1 MAYHLKLIQPKE
13 LPADGVTSAQFRPWC
28 NHLIN
33 FLQQDVE
40 NFRFLPGGRYSSWS
54 PASDSVS
61 NQRIAQPHADDPD
74 LIEIDEHATDT
85 VAQKNAKKERLLQTR
100 NAQLGKLLQHISS
113 FVHYTESDD
122 IDQLSKSVEGI
133 FSYLR
138 QHYNIEAK
146 GSNLLKITEHNY
158 KPGSSHQVFYKQFRT
173 DWVNN
178 LRKQGD
184 IMTHKGGK
192 VLAADEVLSPT
203 FEDAIVLWALEKI
216 DTRLPKKVRK
226 DYEHRLSGNT
236 YLVDLQVTIFQSI
249 PTMLEELDKQAG
261 LNALTARE
269 GIIPDLNAIRQANE
283 RGGYKS
289 QRGGQGGARGTSRGG
304 GKGGGRRPG
313 RAWSKIFCHVC
324 HAAGEPTQVFT
335 GHTSAFCPSFSKQER
350 RDMLV
355 SLKAMNLG
363 EQDEEDVLTIDEEDL
378 ESETD
383 QG

>member
-13 LPADGVTSAQFRPWC
+13 LPADGVTSAQFKPWS

-61 NQRIAQPHADDPD
+61 NQRIVQLHANDPD
-74 LIEIDEHATDT
+74 FLEIENHATYT
-85 VAQKNAKKERLLQTR
+85 APQKAAKKEILLHTR

-113 FVHYTESDD
+113 FVYYTEADD
-122 IDQLSKSVEGI
+122 IDQISKSLEGI

-146 GSNLLKITEHNY
+146 GSNLLKITEHTY
-158 KPGSSHQVFYKQFRT
+158 KSGTSHQVFYKQFRT
-173 DWVNN
+173 SWLNN
-178 LRKQGD
+178 LRKQGE

-192 VLAADEVLSPT
+192 VLTADETLGPT

-216 DTRLPKKVRK
+216 DPRLPKKVRK
-226 DYEHRLSGNT
+226 DYEHRLAGNT
-236 YLVDLQVTIFQSI
+236 YLIDLQVTIFQSI
-249 PTMLEELDKQAG
+249 PTMLEDIEKQPG
-261 LNALTARE
+261 LNALAASA
-269 GIIPDLNAIRQANE
+269 GNIPDLSAIRQHNDRAGN
-283 RGGYKS
+283 RP
-289 QRGGQGGARGTSRGG
+289 QRGGRGG
-304 GKGGGRRPG
+304 GKRPG
-313 RAWSKIFCHVC
+313 KRAWSKIFCHVC

-335 GHTSAFCPSFSKQER
+335 GHTSALCPTFSNKER
-350 RDMLV
+350 RNMLV
-355 SLKAMNLG
+355 SLKAMNL
-363 EQDEEDVLTIDEEDL
+363 QDDEDEDILTIDEEEL